1 MKRSGIGLALGALVA
16 VGAVLSLPSCGHDKK
31 LVSLQVQ
38 PSGFTFAVP
47 NPGATGQFSAIA
59 TYIHPPSTVDVTNQ
73 ATWSVDDA
81 VVDIHAGL
89 VTTNGN
95 CGSANVKATMPEGT
109 GGSNNIVIGYAFV
122 TVEDPTNPNC
132 PTGK

>member
-73 ATWSVDDA
+73 ATWSVDTA

-109 GGSNNIVIGYAFV
+109 GGSANIVIGYSFV

>member
-16 VGAVLSLPSCGHDKK
+16 VGAVLGLPSCGHDKK

-47 NPGATGQFSAIA
+47 NPGATGQFTAIA

-109 GGSNNIVIGYAFV
+109 GGSANIVIGYSFV